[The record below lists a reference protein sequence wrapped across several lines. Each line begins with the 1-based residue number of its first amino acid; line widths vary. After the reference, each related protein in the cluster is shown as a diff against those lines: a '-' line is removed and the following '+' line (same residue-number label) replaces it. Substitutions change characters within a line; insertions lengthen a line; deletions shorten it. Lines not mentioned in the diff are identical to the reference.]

1 MNSDPFFEINVATAA
16 DKELYMFDS
25 LLLGFF
31 VCSFDHTHGV
41 QILYSYP
48 TKMQND
54 SNELNILRTHCI
66 WKMERIPL
74 RIDLKFSEFLYSAF
88 QLDYTSH
95 ENISKNEEAPQF
107 VTIVKFWKS
116 GKRIPSRI
124 FLELKTNLERNFR
137 NDLNL
142 LYKRNKL
149 ALNPIKKREFKELSK
164 SAREIENKLL
174 TLWREFETQVDDY
187 KVPVNDITKDE
198 TSSET
203 IIKEEVCTTDL
214 FKKKIEMRTFPSEEN
229 TKELLVVLTNQW
241 QNLEDVRIHISKNTD
256 FFSETHWQQRL
267 EEWPF
272 KEELILEFSKSDVVQ
287 NFLIKISS
295 NKTTIAI
302 LSLEVSSSVN
312 VIPTDKSPQN

>member
-1 MNSDPFFEINVATAA
+1 MNSDPFFEIDVATVA

-74 RIDLKFSEFLYSAF
+74 RIDLKFSEFVYSAF
-88 QLDYTSH
+88 QLDYTSQ
-95 ENISKNEEAPQF
+95 ENVSKHEEAPQF
-107 VTIVKFWKS
+107 VTVLKLWKS
-116 GKRIPSRI
+116 GKKIPSRI
-124 FLELKTNLERNFR
+124 FLEFKTNLESDFH

-149 ALNPIKKREFKELSK
+149 ALNPIKKREFRDLLK
-164 SAREIENKLL
+164 STREIENKLL
-174 TLWREFETQVDDY
+174 TLWRKFETQVSDY
-187 KVPVNDITKDE
+187 KVPLNDRTQAE

-203 IIKEEVCTTDL
+203 TIKEEVCPTDL
-214 FKKKIEMRTFPSEEN
+214 FKKKIDIRTFTLEEN
-229 TKELLVVLTNQW
+229 MKQLMVVLTNQW
-241 QNLEDVRIHISKNTD
+241 QDLEDVRIHVSKNTD

-302 LSLEVSSSVN
+302 LSLEVSS
-312 VIPTDKSPQN
+312 

>member
-16 DKELYMFDS
+16 DKEFYMVDS

-48 TKMQND
+48 SKLQND
-54 SNELNILRTHCI
+54 FNELNILRTHCI

-74 RIDLKFSEFLYSAF
+74 RIDLKFSEFVYSAF
-88 QLDYTSH
+88 QLDYTYH
-95 ENISKNEEAPQF
+95 EEVSKHEEAPQF
-107 VTIVKFWKS
+107 VTILKLWKA
-116 GKRIPSRI
+116 GKKIPSRI
-124 FLELKTNLERNFR
+124 FLELKTKLERDYHK
-137 NDLNL
+137 DLNL
-142 LYKRNKL
+142 LYKRNEL

-164 SAREIENKLL
+164 PIREIENKLL
-174 TLWREFETQVDDY
+174 TLWREFESQVDNY
-187 KVPVNDITKDE
+187 KVPANDRIQAE
-198 TSSET
+198 SPSEIPT
-203 IIKEEVCTTDL
+203 KEEVCTPNL
-214 FKKKIEMRTFPSEEN
+214 FKKKIDMRTFTLDEN
-229 TKELLVVLTNQW
+229 TNQLMVVLTNQW
-241 QNLEDVRIHISKNTD
+241 MNLEDVRIHISKNTD

-267 EEWPF
+267 DEWPF
-272 KEELILEFSKSDVVQ
+272 KEELILEFSKSDLVQ

-312 VIPTDKSPQN
+312 FIPIEKSPQN

>member
-74 RIDLKFSEFLYSAF
+74 RIDLKFSEFVYSAF
-88 QLDYTSH
+88 RLDYTSQ
-95 ENISKNEEAPQF
+95 ENISKHEEAPQF
-107 VTIVKFWKS
+107 ITILKLWKS
-116 GKRIPSRI
+116 GKKIPSRI
-124 FLELKTNLERNFR
+124 FLELKTNLETDFQ

-149 ALNPIKKREFKELSK
+149 ALNPIKKREFRELSK
-164 SAREIENKLL
+164 STREIENKLL
-174 TLWREFETQVDDY
+174 TLWRKFETQVSYY
-187 KVPVNDITKDE
+187 KVPLNDRIQAE

-203 IIKEEVCTTDL
+203 TIKEKECTTDL
-214 FKKKIEMRTFPSEEN
+214 FKKKIDMRTFTLEEN
-229 TKELLVVLTNQW
+229 TKQLMVILTNQW
-241 QNLEDVRIHISKNTD
+241 QNLKDVRIHVSKNTD

-272 KEELILEFSKSDVVQ
+272 KEEIILEFSKSDVVQ

-302 LSLEVSSSVN
+302 LSLEVS
-312 VIPTDKSPQN
+312 

>member
-1 MNSDPFFEINVATAA
+1 MNSDPFFEIDVATAA
-16 DKELYMFDS
+16 DKELYMVDS

-31 VCSFDHTHGV
+31 VCSFDHTRGV

-48 TKMQND
+48 LKLKSD
-54 SNELNILRTHCI
+54 FNELNILRTHCI

-74 RIDLKFSEFLYSAF
+74 RIDLKFSEFIYSAF
-88 QLDYTSH
+88 QLDYPNH
-95 ENISKNEEAPQF
+95 EDVSNHETVPQF
-107 VTIVKFWKS
+107 ITIVKLWKA
-116 GKRIPSRI
+116 GKKIPSRI
-124 FLELKTNLERNFR
+124 FLELKTKLEKEYH

-142 LYKRNKL
+142 LYKRSEL

-164 SAREIENKLL
+164 PVREIENKLL
-174 TLWREFETQVDDY
+174 TLWREFESQVDDY
-187 KVPVNDITKDE
+187 KAPANDRMQVE
-198 TSSET
+198 TSSE
-203 IIKEEVCTTDL
+203 ISSKEDVCTPNL
-214 FKKKIEMRTFPSEEN
+214 FKKKIDMRTFTLEEDTN
-229 TKELLVVLTNQW
+229 RLMVVLTNQW

-267 EEWPF
+267 DEWPF

-312 VIPTDKSPQN
+312 FIPIEKHPQD